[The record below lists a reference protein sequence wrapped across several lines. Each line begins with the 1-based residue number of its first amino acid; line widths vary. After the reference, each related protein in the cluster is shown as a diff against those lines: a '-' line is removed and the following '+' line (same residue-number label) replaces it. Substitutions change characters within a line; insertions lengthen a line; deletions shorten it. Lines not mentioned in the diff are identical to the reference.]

1 MLSHRNREVKGN
13 QGQSRKN
20 VAAQH
25 NDDVLTNLCA
35 IDEFDLRER
44 YLRIFGVYAGLK
56 SKQQS
61 RHSQNGKRL
70 KKYPDRYPQP
80 RSNFA
85 EIFGCSCNQQ
95 SESRTDW
102 LLKELAYVRRP
113 NCR

>member
-13 QGQSRKN
+13 QGQSIEKML
-20 VAAQH
+20 QH
-25 NDDVLTNLCA
+25 NTTMLYLTNLCA
-35 IDEFDLRER
+35 IDKFNLRER
-44 YLRIFGVYAGLK
+44 YLRIFGFYAALK

-85 EIFGCSCNQQ
+85 DILVCSCD
-95 SESRTDW
+95 R
-102 LLKELAYVRRP
+102 KARAELIGY
-113 NCR
+113 